1 MNPYYNINQEEA
13 NNNNNKTFN
22 LFPHQEEGLRWMIQ
36 KELSTLKGGLLCD
49 DPGLGKTIQ
58 ILSLIKERTNN
69 YQNEHNLI
77 ICPLALIKQWKDAST
92 AMFPEKT
99 IHIHYEHNKI
109 NNTQHFYTINPFIT
123 ITTFN
128 NTWKSHNKQFAK
140 TILHNIQWTR
150 IITDEAQTIKN
161 IKSKVAIGCHLIN
174 AQYRWALTGTPIQN
188 NIKDIHA
195 LFYYIHAYNSD
206 IQLIKTYTQELILNG
221 VLRRTRHI
229 MEHAYKN
236 LTIKIHQAHFDN
248 IEEKEFY
255 YTIKKAIA
263 QEFYN
268 LNEHSKDYITQVLE
282 LLLRL
287 RQTTIHPNIVYEG
300 LMRKVANNKEY
311 NQETKLKYMKQIAT
325 QIRYW
330 ANKTSTKINTL
341 INLFKTHNEKDK
353 TIIFTHFNEE
363 TNLIHKNLNKQF
375 PHMKIQIYDG
385 NTTYSQRNHIIQL
398 CKNNKVDTI
407 IIQIMAGGVGLNL
420 QMFNKVYITSPDWNP
435 ANEIQAIARC
445 HRIGQLQN
453 VEVHKIIISDPLNY
467 HTQTI
472 DERIIHIQQDKREV
486 MANTLQDQTLL
497 FNEINTHNNEIFKNT
512 QKTFKTLLTD
522 EI

>member
-1 MNPYYNINQEEA
+1 MNSTITKEEQPF
-13 NNNNNKTFN
+13 T

-36 KELSTLKGGLLCD
+36 KELSPLKGGLLCD

-58 ILSLIKERTNN
+58 ILSLIKERTN
-69 YQNEHNLI
+69 QHHNEHNLI

-92 AMFPEKT
+92 TFFPDKT

-109 NNTQHFYTINPFIT
+109 TNIQDFHTLNPFIT

-128 NTWKSHNKQFAK
+128 NIWHSYNKQFVK
-140 TILHNIQWTR
+140 TILHHIQWTR

-161 IKSKVAIGCHLIN
+161 IKSKVAIGCHLIQ
-174 AQYRWALTGTPIQN
+174 ATYRWALTGTPVQN

-195 LFYYIHAYNSD
+195 LFYYIHAFNSD
-206 IQLIKTYTQELILNG
+206 IQLIKAYTQELVQQG

-229 MEHAYKN
+229 MEQAYKN
-236 LTIKIHQAHFDN
+236 LTIKIKEAHFDTN
-248 IEEKEFY
+248 EEKEFY

-263 QEFYN
+263 QEFNN
-268 LNEHSKDYITQVLE
+268 LNEHSKDYIIQVLE

-311 NQETKLKYMKQIAT
+311 DIDTKSKYMKQIAK

-341 INLFKTHNEKDK
+341 INLFKTHNELDK

-363 TNLIHKNLNKQF
+363 TNLIQKNLLKQF
-375 PHMKIQIYDG
+375 PHMKIQVYDG
-385 NTTYSQRNHIIQL
+385 NTKYLQRNHIIQL
-398 CKNNKVDTI
+398 CQQNKVDTI

-445 HRIGQLQN
+445 HRIGQHNN
-453 VEVHKIIISDPLNY
+453 VEVTKIIITDPLNE

-497 FNEINTHNNEIFKNT
+497 FNEINTTSNEVFKNT
-512 QKTFKTLLTD
+512 QKTFKALLT
-522 EI
+522 E

>member
-1 MNPYYNINQEEA
+1 MNPYYNIHQEEQK
-13 NNNNNKTFN
+13 NNKTFT

-36 KELSTLKGGLLCD
+36 KELSPLKGGLLCD

-58 ILSLIKERTNN
+58 ILSLIKERTNEHH
-69 YQNEHNLI
+69 NEHNLI
-77 ICPLALIKQWKDAST
+77 ICPLALIKQWKDASST
-92 AMFPEKT
+92 MFPEKK

-109 NNTQHFYTINPFIT
+109 TNTQDFYTINPFIT

-128 NTWKSHNKQFAK
+128 NVWKSHNKQFVK
-140 TILHNIQWTR
+140 TILHHIQWTR

-174 AQYRWALTGTPIQN
+174 AIYRWALTGTPIQN

-195 LFYYIHAYNSD
+195 LFYYIHAFNSD
-206 IQLIKTYTQELILNG
+206 IQLIKTYSQELILQG
-221 VLRRTRHI
+221 VIRRNKHI
-229 MEHAYKN
+229 MEQAYKN
-236 LTIKIHQAHFDN
+236 LTIKIKEAHFDTN
-248 IEEKEFY
+248 EEKQFY

-263 QEFYN
+263 QEFNN
-268 LNEHSKDYITQVLE
+268 LNEHSKDYITQALE

-311 NQETKLKYMKQIAT
+311 NQETKLNYMKQIAT

-363 TNLIHKNLNKQF
+363 TNIIQKKLLKQF
-375 PHMKIQIYDG
+375 PHMKIQIYNG
-385 NTTYSQRNHIIQL
+385 NTKYLQRNQIIQL
-398 CKNNKVDTI
+398 CQQNKVDTI

-445 HRIGQLQN
+445 HRIGQIN
-453 VEVHKIIISDPLNY
+453 HVEVTKIIITDPQNEN
-467 HTQTI
+467 TQTI
-472 DERIIHIQQDKREV
+472 DEKIIHIQQEKREV

-512 QKTFKTLLTD
+512 QKTFKTLLSN